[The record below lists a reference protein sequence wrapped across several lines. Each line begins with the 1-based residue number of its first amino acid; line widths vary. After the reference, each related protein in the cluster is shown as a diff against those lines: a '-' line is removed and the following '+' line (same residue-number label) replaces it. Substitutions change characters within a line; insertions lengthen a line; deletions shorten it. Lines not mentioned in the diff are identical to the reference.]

1 MRVSAPWSP
10 SSSASPATSFQFSV
24 CSCPRRPSR
33 PGSCTA
39 SLVSSQSPVRFC
51 SMPASTTVARLPDS
65 TMVTARS
72 SSSPSTRVSPRRCSK
87 RLRLIVPEASITEL
101 GSTPVT
107 RPIGTK
113 IRRRATTSTTSP
125 STCGGAVPTRSA
137 ATTSRTLPTRS
148 PLGSKTVSPARRETY
163 ALVAVVTVAKATV
176 GAVTGPGDAEYL
188 DYEVVDVFAPRAYAG
203 NPLAVVFDADEL
215 TTEQC
220 QSLANEFHLSET
232 SFLMAPTE
240 AGADY
245 KVRIFTPFAELPF
258 AGHPSVGAAHTIVRS
273 GRLPAGIVHQECG
286 AGVLPIAV
294 TDDGA
299 TLTGGRPTLEDGPDP
314 AVLAEAVGL
323 SPADV
328 VGLPAHVAG
337 CGLPWTFLAVRPE
350 VVDEARPDPAA
361 LGELGVGE
369 GVVVCAWTA
378 EGATSYARAF
388 ANDLEWGEDPA
399 TGSAALG
406 AGVWLVATGLL
417 DPDGPSSYTI
427 RQGEWMGR
435 PSVLSC
441 TVTARGGRAETATV
455 QGAVVPVATGRI
467 RIP

>member
-1 MRVSAPWSP
+1 M
-10 SSSASPATSFQFSV
+10 TSFQLSV

-33 PGSCTA
+33 PGSWTA
-39 SLVSSQSPVRFC
+39 SRVSSQSPVRVD

-65 TMVTARS
+65 RIVTARS
-72 SSSPSTRVSPRRCSK
+72 SSSPSTSVSPRRCSK

-101 GSTPVT
+101 GSIPVT

-125 STCGGAVPTRSA
+125 RIRGAAVPTRSA
-137 ATTSRTLPTRS
+137 TTASRTLPTRS

-176 GAVTGPGDAEYL
+176 GAVTGPEL
-188 DYEVVDVFAPRAYAG
+188 QYEVVDVFAPRAYAG
-203 NPLAVVFDADEL
+203 NPLAVVLDADEL

-220 QSLANEFHLSET
+220 QALANEFHLSET
-232 SFLMAPTE
+232 SFLCAPTQE
-240 AGADY
+240 GANSGADY
-245 KVRIFTPFAELPF
+245 KVRIFTPYAELPF
-258 AGHPSVGAAHTIVRS
+258 AGHPSVGAAHTLVRA
-273 GRLPAGIVHQECG
+273 GRLAAGTVHQECG
-286 AGVLPIAV
+286 AGVLPIEV
-294 TDDGA
+294 DDGGA

-314 AVLAEAVGL
+314 AVLGEAMGL
-323 SPADV
+323 SAADA

-337 CGLPWTFLAVRPE
+337 CGLPFAYLAVRRE

-361 LGELGVGE
+361 LGGLGVGE
-369 GVVVCAWTA
+369 GVSVLSWDAASSSV
-378 EGATSYARAF
+378 YARVF

-406 AGVWLVATGLL
+406 TGVWLVANGLVP
-417 DPDGPSSYTI
+417 PDGSASYAV

-435 PSVLSC
+435 PSLLSC
-441 TVTARGGRAETATV
+441 TVTAEGGAAVSATV
-455 QGAVVPVATGRI
+455 QGAVVPVAAGRI
-467 RIP
+467 RVPW